1 MKITKSQ
8 KEAIVNEITR
18 RLYKENQTITEN
30 FNKNYKFT
38 KEEKEFLDACKEA
51 EEFDKKWKNLTDRNN
66 KLADKLGFEV
76 YSWRC
81 SDMTQRI
88 INRRLAESK
97 QIKSVDIS
105 EIRDKLEF
113 ATLDPSF
120 DVEEFIK
127 NFI

>member
-1 MKITKSQ
+1 MNITKSQ
-8 KEAIVNEITR
+8 KEAIVNEISR
-18 RLYKENQTITEN
+18 RLQKENQTITEN

-66 KLADKLGFEV
+66 KLADKLGFEA
-76 YSWRC
+76 YSWRR
-81 SDMTQRI
+81 SDMMQRI
-88 INRRLAESK
+88 INRRLLESK
-97 QIKSVDIS
+97 QIKSVDLS

-127 NFI
+127 KFI

>member
-18 RLYKENQTITEN
+18 RLEKQRQSFTEN

-76 YSWRC
+76 YSWRR